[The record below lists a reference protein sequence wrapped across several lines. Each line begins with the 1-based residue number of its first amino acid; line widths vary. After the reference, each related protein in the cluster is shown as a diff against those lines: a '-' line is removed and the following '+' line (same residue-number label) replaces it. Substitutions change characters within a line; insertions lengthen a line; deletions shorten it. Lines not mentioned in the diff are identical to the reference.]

1 MLSSNP
7 IPLQEYDT
15 VHPFIESV
23 LQDLTDIPSAIQEQ
37 LKASLSRQLDAH
49 NIVTQDTFNAHTRI
63 LESALARL
71 KSLELKLQSLEEAQE
86 NK

>member
-1 MLSSNP
+1 MLSSVP
-7 IPLQEYDT
+7 IPFQELST

-23 LQDLTDIPSAIQEQ
+23 LQDLTDIPSTIQEQ
-37 LKASLSRQLDAH
+37 LKSSLSRQLDAH
-49 NIVTQDTFNAHTRI
+49 QIVTQDTFNAHTRM

-71 KSLELKLQSLEEAQE
+71 KSLELKLQSLEAAQE